1 MPQQLQP
8 SEQFPSSGHSAVTR
22 RRFVALSALTAAA
35 VTAGLPGAA
44 FADGRLAGAA
54 RFDPAGFAD
63 PGRDSRPAVYWYWN
77 GPVTH
82 ELVERQMADLRDKGM
97 YEVVVFPY
105 DNADM
110 QPAFF
115 TEGWFDVVGH
125 VIETAD
131 KTGMKVWL
139 FNDNHFPSG
148 RAGYFI
154 TQGGTVGSRTYEPRP
169 DLRLKGL
176 WRSTA
181 VVEGPGTV
189 SLSQTTGVGVDKGQ
203 LVADAA
209 VLAGPAVLRDGAEW
223 GEVTVTCT
231 VRADVIA
238 AGLLV
243 RASSSGRDGLLV
255 EADQSGVVTL
265 SRVAD
270 GAVTQVAKS
279 SRTDGFNK
287 TKFHSLAVSLRG
299 PDCSVTLDGKDK
311 GTVTDDSLTRGGVG
325 VYARDG
331 QRSLWED
338 LTVTGADGGTLYTQ
352 VFDDPAAAGD
362 FTARDVPESAPRPA
376 AATARPA
383 GSKDGSELVELTE
396 QADGGSWRVP
406 EGRWQID
413 LFGGVDLVDN
423 TSGYIRGYTDL
434 LDDEPVEL
442 FLDIVPGE
450 YHRRF
455 GRYFGNVI
463 KGFWDDEPFIAS
475 AGPHPFKRRPWSPT
489 LASALAEIGAEPGAA
504 YASAFDDLGERGRV
518 LRGRYWQAVSDR
530 FSRYFQKQAEQY
542 AEWGVRLVTNPLYDE
557 VGLSKRIVSTGDLH
571 KVNQWAQVPGGDCI
585 TAEYELNT
593 PTMDPRNPASV
604 AHQTGRPRVLME
616 AFGNMGWQIAPDFMR
631 AMLGAFATRGIN
643 LTVLHALWTDETH
656 VFFAP
661 PFGPRNPWWWAMPP
675 VSAWIGRVMEL
686 ARGTSGART
695 ALLQPQR
702 AAEQFTATD
711 QQDAVDDG
719 FTDVA
724 YALERAQVDFDLVH
738 EGALSGDK
746 ALLAHAE
753 ADDGRLR
760 VGHAAYEL
768 VVLPATPVLDTAT
781 VRALADF
788 VRSGGTAVAV
798 GALPAL
804 AADGDEAALVRELAK
819 LFPAV
824 GTRRF
829 GKGRAVHLTDVGRLR
844 NIAQEASVA
853 AAVLEPAADAV
864 RVLRTTRG
872 GDTAFLFNNESGTPV
887 TTTALLPA
895 HGEPELW
902 DPDTGTVRSA
912 LVRGLPTRDGVRL
925 PITLA
930 PYETL
935 AVVVRKSAKAAP
947 YLTDAD
953 GLPITQVSRERRT
966 LRVRA
971 LAEFP
976 GTHRLT
982 GSDGERTYRGTAR
995 VDDPL
1000 TPLALD
1006 GDWTLTLAKDG
1017 AEPVTRPLAS
1027 WVDLDPLFSGSGT
1040 YTKDVTL
1047 DPATLDGRRFLL
1059 DLGTVREV
1067 AQVTLNGLAFAPAV
1081 WAPYVVDVTEGL
1093 KPGVNHLSVRVS
1105 NTLSNER
1112 KKPLPSGLVGP
1123 VTLRPRRSL
1132 TVDLT
1137 PTHA

>member
-1 MPQQLQP
+1 MPQHDLGLP
-8 SEQFPSSGHSAVTR
+8 KLDR

-35 VTAGLPGAA
+35 ATTGLPGAA
-44 FADGRLAGAA
+44 FAAGPGAGP
-54 RFDPAGFAD
+54 FDPAGFAD
-63 PGRDSRPAVYWYWN
+63 PRRDSRPAVYWYWN

-82 ELVERQMADLRDKGM
+82 ELIETQLADLRSKGL

-125 VIETAD
+125 VLETAE

-154 TQGGTVGSRTYEPRP
+154 TQGGTVGSRTYQPRP

-181 VVEGPGTV
+181 VVRGPATV
-189 SLSQTTGVGVDKGQ
+189 RLGETTGVGVDKGQ
-203 LVADAA
+203 LIADSAL
-209 VLAGPAVLRDGAEW
+209 LAGPAVLRDGAAW
-223 GEVTVTCT
+223 GDVTVTANL
-231 VRADVIA
+231 RADVAA

-243 RASSSGRDGLLV
+243 RASGSGGDGLLV
-255 EADQSGVVTL
+255 EADQTGVVTV
-265 SRVAD
+265 SRVA
-270 GAVTQVAKS
+270 GSAVTQIARS
-279 SRTDGFNK
+279 TRTDGFNK
-287 TKFHSLAVSLRG
+287 TKFHLLAVTLRG
-299 PDCSVTLDGKDK
+299 GICSVTLDGRDK
-311 GTVTDDSLTRGGVG
+311 GTVTDDSLTHGTVG

-331 QRSLWED
+331 QRSLWEE
-338 LTVTGADGGTLYTQ
+338 LTVTGADGAVLYRQT
-352 VFDDPAAAGD
+352 FDDPAAAGD
-362 FTARDVPESAPRPA
+362 FTVRELSAGTVRPV

-383 GSKDGSELVELTE
+383 GVNDADGLVELTG
-396 QADGGSWRVP
+396 QLSGGTWQVP
-406 EGRWQID
+406 EGSWQID
-413 LFGGVDLVDN
+413 LFGGVDLRDDS
-423 TSGYIRGYTDL
+423 SGYIRGYTDL

-442 FLDIVPGE
+442 YLDIVPGE

-455 GRYFGNVI
+455 ARYFGTVV

-475 AGPHPFKRRPWSPT
+475 AGPHPFKRRPWSP
-489 LASALAEIGAEPGAA
+489 ALAGALAAVGAEPGAA
-504 YASAFDDLGERGRV
+504 YACAFDDLGERGRV

-530 FSRYFQKQAEQY
+530 FSRYFQKQSEWY
-542 AEWGVRLVTNPLYDE
+542 AERGVRLITNPLYDE
-557 VGLSKRIVSTGDLH
+557 ESPSKRIVSTGDLH

-585 TAEYELNT
+585 TAEYELGV

-616 AFGNMGWQIAPDFMR
+616 AFGNMGWQVAPDFMR
-631 AMLGAFATRGIN
+631 SMVGAYATRGVN

-702 AAEQFTATD
+702 AAEQFTQTAR
-711 QQDAVDDG
+711 QGEVDGPFAD
-719 FTDVA
+719 TA

-746 ALLAHAE
+746 ALLAQAE
-753 ADDGRLR
+753 AADGVLE
-760 VGHAAYEL
+760 VGSASYEL
-768 VVLPATPVLDTAT
+768 VVLPPTPVLDAAT
-781 VRALADF
+781 VRTLAAF

-798 GALPAL
+798 GGLPAL
-804 AADGDEAALVRELAK
+804 AADGDNAALARELGA
-819 LFPAV
+819 LFPES
-824 GTRRF
+824 GTRSVGR
-829 GKGRAVHLTDVGRLR
+829 GRAVHVADAEELGAVARG
-844 NIAQEASVA
+844 ASVT
-853 AAVLEPAADAV
+853 AAVLEPAAPSV
-864 RVLRTTRG
+864 RVLRTRRG
-872 GDTAFLFNNESGTPV
+872 ADTAFLFHNDGGTPV
-887 TTTALLPA
+887 ATSALLPV

-902 DPDTGTVRSA
+902 DPAAGTVRPA
-912 LVRGLPTRDGVRL
+912 PVRSVPTRGGVTL
-925 PITLA
+925 PLTLA

-935 AVVVRKSAKAAP
+935 AVVVRKDADAAP

-953 GLPITQVSRERRT
+953 GLPVTGVTRGTGT
-966 LRVRA
+966 LRVAA
-971 LAEFP
+971 LAEAP

-982 GSDGERTYRGTAR
+982 GRDGDQVYAGT
-995 VDDPL
+995 VSVTDPL

-1006 GDWTLTLAKDG
+1006 GDWTLTLAKEG
-1017 AEPVTRPLAS
+1017 AQPVTRPLGS
-1027 WVDLDPLFSGSGT
+1027 WVDLDSLFSGSGT

-1047 DPATLDGRRFLL
+1047 DAAALDGRRLLL

-1067 AQVTLNGLAFAPAV
+1067 AQVTVNGREFGPAL
-1081 WAPYVVDVTEGL
+1081 WSPYAVDVTEAL
-1093 KPGVNHLSVRVS
+1093 RPGVNSFSVRVS

-1112 KKPLPSGLVGP
+1112 KKPLPSGLLGP
-1123 VTLRPRRSL
+1123 VTLRPRRPL
-1132 TVDLT
+1132 TADL
-1137 PTHA
+1137 PANRA